1 MKTRNEILTFIDKN
15 KNLLKNQFHV
25 IRIGFFGSFAR
36 EEQKEGSD
44 LDLLIEFE
52 DNTKNIYDLKLQIKD
67 FFKNNLDLEV
77 DICREK
83 YIKPQFK
90 KSIIKEAIYVD

>member
-1 MKTRNEILTFIDKN
+1 MKSRNEILSFIGRN
-15 KNLLKNQFHV
+15 KNLLKDQFHV
-25 IRIGFFGSFAR
+25 KRIGLFGSFAR

-52 DNTKNIYDLKLQIKD
+52 DNTQNLFELKLQIKNY
-67 FFKNNLDLEV
+67 FKNNLGVEV

-83 YIKPQFK
+83 YIKPQYK
-90 KSIIKEAIYVD
+90 SSIIKEAIYVD